1 MKPVTTDSK
10 TASPEQRSSSTKKAL
25 LGMAGSVIFVG
36 VVLALLVYFGVHT
49 EVLKL
54 LEWFKQQGA
63 WAPLLFMLI
72 MAAVVVLLLPGA
84 LFTIGAGFVF
94 GVVQGSVYVVL
105 GTTLGATIAFLLAR
119 YTFGQRARQFIM
131 ARAKLQLVNEELSK
145 NDWKIVLL
153 TRLIPFFPSK
163 ISNYF
168 FGLTQFSLPGYIAGS
183 LLGFIPFTVHNVYL
197 GSLVANI
204 TAIEFGQQQ
213 RSGWEWALY
222 LGGFMAAVVV
232 VVYLNRLANR
242 ALAKYTEQD
251 NDEQNNDE
259 QDNEK
264 EPLA

>member
-1 MKPVTTDSK
+1 MNPVTTDSK
-10 TASPEQRSSSTKKAL
+10 TATRPQQSSSTRKAL
-25 LGMAGSVIFVG
+25 LGMAGSVVFVG
-36 VVLALLVYFGVHT
+36 VVLGLLVYFGVHT

-131 ARAKLQLVNEELSK
+131 DRAKLQLVNEELSK

-168 FGLTQFSLPGYIAGS
+168 FGLTQFSLRGYIAGS
-183 LLGFIPFTVHNVYL
+183 LLGFVPFTVHNVYL
-197 GSLVANI
+197 GSLVADI
-204 TAIEFGQQQ
+204 TAFEFGEQQ

-222 LGGFMAAVVV
+222 LGGFVAAVAAVI
-232 VVYLNRLANR
+232 YLNRLANR

-251 NDEQNNDE
+251 T
-259 QDNEK
+259 EK

>member
-1 MKPVTTDSK
+1 MNPVTTDSN
-10 TASPEQRSSSTKKAL
+10 TATRPQQSSSTKKAL
-25 LGMAGSVIFVG
+25 LGMAGSVLFVG
-36 VVLALLVYFGVHT
+36 VVLGLLVFFGIHT

-105 GTTLGATIAFLLAR
+105 GTTLGATVAFLLAR
-119 YTFGQRARQFIM
+119 YTFGNRARQFIT
-131 ARAKLQLVNEELSK
+131 ARAKLQLVNEELTR

-163 ISNYF
+163 IANYF
-168 FGLTQFSLPGYIAGS
+168 FGLTQFTLHGYIAGS
-183 LLGFIPFTVHNVYL
+183 LVGFIPFTVHNVYL
-197 GSLVANI
+197 GSLVADI
-204 TAIEFGQQQ
+204 TTFEFGEQQ

-222 LGGFMAAVVV
+222 LGGFVAAVAAVI
-232 VVYLNRLANR
+232 YLNRLANR
-242 ALAKYTEQD
+242 ALAKYTR
-251 NDEQNNDE
+251 QNTD
-259 QDNEK
+259 K
-264 EPLA
+264 EPSV

>member
-1 MKPVTTDSK
+1 MNPVATDSK
-10 TASPEQRSSSTKKAL
+10 TATRPQQKNSRKAL
-25 LGMAGSVIFVG
+25 LGMAGSVVFVA
-36 VVLALLVYFGVHT
+36 VVLGLLVYFGVHT

-63 WAPLLFMLI
+63 WAPLLFILI
-72 MAAVVVLLLPGA
+72 MATVVVLLLPGA

-94 GVVQGSVYVVL
+94 GVLQGSVYVVL

-168 FGLTQFSLPGYIAGS
+168 FGLTQFSLRGYIVGS

-197 GSLVANI
+197 GSLVADI
-204 TAIEFGQQQ
+204 TTFEFGAQQ

-222 LGGFMAAVVV
+222 LGGFIAAVAIII
-232 VVYLNRLANR
+232 YLNQLANR
-242 ALAKYTEQD
+242 ALTKYTK
-251 NDEQNNDE
+251 QNTD
-259 QDNEK
+259 K

>member
-1 MKPVTTDSK
+1 LDPVASDSK
-10 TASPEQRSSSTKKAL
+10 TATRPQQKSGTRKAL
-25 LGMAGSVIFVG
+25 LGMAGSVLFVA
-36 VVLALLVYFGVHT
+36 VVLGLLVYFGVHT

-63 WAPLLFMLI
+63 WAPLLFILI

-119 YTFGQRARQFIM
+119 YTFGQRARHFIM

-145 NDWKIVLL
+145 NDWKIVML

-168 FGLTQFSLPGYIAGS
+168 FGLTQFSLRGYIAGS

-197 GSLVANI
+197 GSLVADI
-204 TAIEFGQQQ
+204 TTFEFGAQQ

-222 LGGFMAAVVV
+222 LGGFIAAVVV
-232 VVYLNRLANR
+232 IIYLNRLANR
-242 ALAKYTEQD
+242 ALTKYTK
-251 NDEQNNDE
+251 QNTD
-259 QDNEK
+259 K